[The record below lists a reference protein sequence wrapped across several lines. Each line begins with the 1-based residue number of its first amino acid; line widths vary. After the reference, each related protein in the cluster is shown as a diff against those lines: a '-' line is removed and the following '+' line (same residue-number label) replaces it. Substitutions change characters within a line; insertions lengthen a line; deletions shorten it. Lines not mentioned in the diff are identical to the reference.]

1 MILFLNNVMSIYSE
15 ARKIIIKDNSIN
27 QQQRMNYL
35 KKLE

>member
-15 ARKIIIKDNSIN
+15 ASKIIIKDNSIN